1 MTTVAI
7 NQALILGLAALFAPL
22 SLLWAYAL
30 YDSLRSALLGAG
42 LPADY
47 TDFMLLILGYFKAGY
62 SERTTNAVQQI
73 TGRAPRTL
81 AQYAADH
88 RSAWQA

>member
-1 MTTVAI
+1 M
-7 NQALILGLAALFAPL
+7 
-22 SLLWAYAL
+22 
-30 YDSLRSALLGAG
+30 RSALLGAG

-47 TDFMLLILGYFKAGY
+47 TDFMLLILGFFKAGY
-62 SERTTNAVQQI
+62 AERTTDAVQQI

>member
-1 MTTVAI
+1 M
-7 NQALILGLAALFAPL
+7 
-22 SLLWAYAL
+22 
-30 YDSLRSALLGAG
+30 RSALLGAG

-47 TDFMLLILGYFKAGY
+47 TEFLLVILGFFNAGY
-62 SERTTNAVQQI
+62 AERITGAVQQI